1 MRRVFIPEE
10 LTPLCLVDPAEMPS
24 PLREMLPSPEL
35 PLWGQEAIQEALTA
49 AEALFTA
56 AWGERERYAA
66 ALVRLY
72 QADLLNRQERW
83 EEALDA
89 AREASGW
96 LKLQVSQKA
105 RYNEA
110 IAAYFEG
117 VVHYILHADQR
128 ATQTFIHAQ
137 GLLQESERFWKLQ
150 GEDTHLEDCR
160 NVIRW
165 ITQLLA
171 LRSQT
176 EPGGDAVMIVP
187 VYELEN
193 QVLWVRISALVVPLS
208 ELSMPVEL
216 VHSQEAPTAF
226 LPLDINTVTFLVPG
240 TKQFYFALKVQTDG
254 ELVPKSQA
262 GDYLLVEAAA
272 TTPPTSDSL
281 LNTEHVFL
289 RRADGTITFR
299 STRRGYPGFV
309 GTPRALLKEGGKANE

>member
-1 MRRVFIPEE
+1 MRRIFIPEE
-10 LTPLCLVDPAEMPS
+10 LTPLYLVEPAEMPS

-35 PLWGQEAIQEALTA
+35 PLQDQNAIQKALTA

-89 AREASGW
+89 AHEASGW

-117 VVHYILHADQR
+117 MIHYILHADQR

-137 GLLQESERFWKLQ
+137 GLFQESERFWKLQ
-150 GEDTHLEDCR
+150 GEDAHIEDCR

-171 LRSQT
+171 LRSQSA
-176 EPGGDAVMIVP
+176 PGGEEIMIVP

-193 QVLWVRISALVVPLS
+193 QVLWVRISALAVPLLA
-208 ELSMPVEL
+208 LSMPVES
-216 VHSQEAPTAF
+216 VRSQGTNTAF

-240 TKQFYFALKVQTDG
+240 AKQFYFALKVRTDG
-254 ELVPKSQA
+254 ELVSKSQA
-262 GDYLLVEAAA
+262 GDYLLVEAA
-272 TTPPTSDSL
+272 TTTSTSDTL

-289 RRADGTITFR
+289 RKADGTITFR

-309 GTPRALLKEGGKANE
+309 GIPRALLKEGGTANE